1 MDLLTLINR
10 AGRQRMLTQEL
21 MKLYLIKSYTVP
33 YKGDVNQDI
42 LECVE
47 SFNSTQVML
56 GAKADNNRRVQAGIA
71 TVNKAWMKFIA
82 AFETHDLDDVVEL
95 NKVVLI
101 EMDKLVTELV
111 LQYSTSCRPELSKKI
126 GQG

>member
-1 MDLLTLINR
+1 LYEFWDDKMDLLTLINR

-21 MKLYLIKSYTVP
+21 MKLYLIKSYTIP

-47 SFNSTQVML
+47 NFNSTQVML
-56 GAKADNNRRVQAGIA
+56 GAKADNNERVQKAIA
-71 TVNKAWMKFIA
+71 IVNKAWMKFIA

-95 NKVVLI
+95 NTVVLK
-101 EMDKLVTELV
+101 EMDQLVTELV
-111 LQYSTSCRPELSKKI
+111 LQYSKSCKV
-126 GQG
+126 

>member
-21 MKLYLIKSYTVP
+21 MKLHLIKSYNIP
-33 YKGDVNQDI
+33 YRGHVNQDI

-56 GAKADNNRRVQAGIA
+56 GAKPDNNLRVQKAISV
-71 TVNKAWMKFIA
+71 VNEAWMKFIA
-82 AFETHDLDDVVEL
+82 AFETHELDDVVEL
-95 NKVVLI
+95 NTVVLK
-101 EMDKLVTELV
+101 EMDHLVTELV
-111 LQYSTSCRPELSKKI
+111 LQYSKSCKA
-126 GQG
+126 